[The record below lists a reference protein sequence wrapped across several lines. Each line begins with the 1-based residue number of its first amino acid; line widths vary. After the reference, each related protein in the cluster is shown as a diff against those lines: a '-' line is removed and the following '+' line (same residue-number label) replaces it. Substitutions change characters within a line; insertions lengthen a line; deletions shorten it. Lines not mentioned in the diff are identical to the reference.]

1 VLPLP
6 VLFCSSGAVRVKHD
20 CLFFAQAVDMGIE
33 QAVRPSGSR
42 RAALDDLKDASAK
55 ATETLQSA
63 CPKGISTTPLAR
75 LDVLQKRVYAMAKS
89 VKMVRPAMKHFHAL
103 PARPRRRF
111 DMIGSRERPATTVGE
126 KP

>member
-1 VLPLP
+1 MIASFSLKRSIWGSSRRCVQAG
-6 VLFCSSGAVRVKHD
+6 SGA
-20 CLFFAQAVDMGIE
+20 
-33 QAVRPSGSR
+33 RPSTIQGR
-42 RAALDDLKDASAK
+42 VGQGDRDAAVCLPERYFDDSAG
-55 ATETLQSA
+55 A
-63 CPKGISTTPLAR
+63 AR
-75 LDVLQKRVYAMAKS
+75 CFAEAVYAMAKS